1 MYLSIKRTSRS
12 KLYIYACIYWILRF
26 EVLPSSWEMHI
37 SVKSTLYELWEKNS
51 LVVVSVVMMHF
62 PANPGG
68 ALNTL
73 FIFKRKLRIVLSI
86 AKGRVRTIAISKLS
100 LQSALVRRLLGSQRG
115 NISIRYVSWEVMTH
129 KMEMSAFILFSSAQ
143 NYRRWTSRP
152 FSHFSVCI
160 FLSHVRPLTYL
171 TVFTW
176 LKSQPVS
183 VTFKP
188 G

>member
-129 KMEMSAFILFSSAQ
+129 KMEMSAFILYSSPVHRITDDGQAGPFHILACAFSSLM
-143 NYRRWTSRP
+143 WDHWP
-152 FSHFSVCI
+152 
-160 FLSHVRPLTYL
+160 
-171 TVFTW
+171 TW
-176 LKSQPVS
+176 LFSLDWNHNSFQ
-183 VTFKP
+183 
-188 G
+188 